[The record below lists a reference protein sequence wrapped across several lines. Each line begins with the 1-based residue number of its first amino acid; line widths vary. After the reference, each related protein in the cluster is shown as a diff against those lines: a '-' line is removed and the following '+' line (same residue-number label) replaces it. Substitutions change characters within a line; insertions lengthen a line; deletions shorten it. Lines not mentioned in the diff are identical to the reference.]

1 MFLIYTNEQD
11 GIDRAHQEGQ
21 YRNLPFWSN
30 AGIAKT
36 LTLPK
41 QITDGDWALDVTDY
55 ELDDVEAAATV
66 DSVTFPE
73 PPEDDI

>member
-1 MFLIYTNEQD
+1 MYLIYTNEQD

-21 YRNLPFWSN
+21 YRGLPFWVN
-30 AGIAKT
+30 GGTAKT
-36 LTLPK
+36 FTLPELT
-41 QITDGDWALDVTDY
+41 TDGDWALDVSNY

-73 PPEDDI
+73 PSDDI